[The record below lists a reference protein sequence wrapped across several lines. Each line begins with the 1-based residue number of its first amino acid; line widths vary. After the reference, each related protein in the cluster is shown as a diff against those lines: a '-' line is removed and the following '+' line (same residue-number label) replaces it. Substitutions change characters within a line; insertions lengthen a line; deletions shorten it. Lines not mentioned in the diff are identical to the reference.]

1 MVLSKVE
8 KAKVNNSTKNKSN
21 QSKSKQCLSKT
32 KVNRVKVN
40 ICIMKVSEVKVGIF
54 YNHLTTHFFGLEM
67 HIFNNFSS
75 DMIHYCIMSL

>member
-8 KAKVNNSTKNKSN
+8 KAKVNNSTKN
-21 QSKSKQCLSKT
+21 QSKSKQCLPKT

-54 YNHLTTHFFGLEM
+54 YNHLTTQFFGLEM

-75 DMIHYCIMSL
+75 DMIHFCIMSLKD